1 MGNRYR
7 IVMVKC
13 PYCKVTASGTYEKL
27 FGDGWTMFGSSSVCP
42 NCKDKL
48 EENEKNEEKAE

>member
-13 PYCKVTASGTYEKL
+13 PYCNKTDSGTYKKL
-27 FGDGWTMFGSSSVCP
+27 FAEGWTMFGSSSVCP
-42 NCKDKL
+42 GCKDKVEEK
-48 EENEKNEEKAE
+48 EENEQK